1 MRHASRSCPR
11 EGAAGPRRLGRTAA
25 LLLLVAVFI
34 QAATGNDVAA
44 ASLHGVSG
52 QPLEPALSAVLRQAR
67 VRGAR
72 SGAMHS
78 PHSTPPLTGWIHHN
92 GA

>member
-67 VRGAR
+67 
-72 SGAMHS
+72 
-78 PHSTPPLTGWIHHN
+78 PTPLTKAEPALVLASIPSRWHGM
-92 GA
+92 